1 MTTFMIYL
9 TRIRSLRQSWRDKRY
24 HARSSE
30 RRSWQ
35 VNKRK
40 LWHNGSNMKKKKNL
54 SAMKRCKSPITGE
67 SQRCRIISTSYAL
80 RTLISLLL
88 LLASQSR
95 NLGRDLR
102 ISMITMLATALI
114 LLVICSNI
122 EIILMSN
129 HHVNSTVI
137 ARRPIRLVKDGK
149 ACIGDHHYLCLLN
162 LLSTVM
168 ATKVL
173 KPTSSMVQ
181 HSIVTMAATQRTQ
194 RLFHLCH
201 TTLAFSTLWTSL
213 LRLLSIRPSSRY
225 ARVITCI
232 LTPPIRVTACIRSI
246 RISHRLAVAF
256 LLLHVI
262 QRRKEIMAQEIL
274 SIAWI

>member
-1 MTTFMIYL
+1 
-9 TRIRSLRQSWRDKRY
+9 
-24 HARSSE
+24 
-30 RRSWQ
+30 
-35 VNKRK
+35 
-40 LWHNGSNMKKKKNL
+40 MKKKKNL
-54 SAMKRCKSPITGE
+54 SAMKQCKSPITGE

-95 NLGRDLR
+95 NLGRDLG

-137 ARRPIRLVKDGK
+137 ARRPIRLVKDSK

-173 KPTSSMVQ
+173 KPTSSTVQ
-181 HSIVTMAATQRTQ
+181 HSIVTMAVTQRTQ

-201 TTLAFSTLWTSL
+201 TTLAFSTL
-213 LRLLSIRPSSRY
+213 
-225 ARVITCI
+225 
-232 LTPPIRVTACIRSI
+232 
-246 RISHRLAVAF
+246 
-256 LLLHVI
+256 
-262 QRRKEIMAQEIL
+262 
-274 SIAWI
+274 